1 MLKVN
6 NRSTRC
12 HAGVF
17 ITTLNIF
24 DTLCFF
30 SNFEHV
36 MADGILY
43 CLNLNLSMYFRV
55 GSRSPVTF
63 KTNLY
68 VTTVNNSFR
77 LLASSLMLHRR
88 ELNNMTWSTKILK
101 SIDFTLGKIWKT
113 HPHRCPKNTFSE
125 VFRIKYYAFTVI
137 SNGLYGVSI
146 NSLT

>member
-24 DTLCFF
+24 GTLCFF

-101 SIDFTLGKIWKT
+101 SIEGHLPPFLLSSLLLGKYEK
-113 HPHRCPKNTFSE
+113 
-125 VFRIKYYAFTVI
+125 
-137 SNGLYGVSI
+137 
-146 NSLT
+146 LTLIDALKIHFQRFFALNIMHLL

>member
-68 VTTVNNSFR
+68 VTTVKNSFR
-77 LLASSLMLHRR
+77 ILASSLMLHRR

-101 SIDFTLGKIWKT
+101 GIEGHLPPFLLSSSLLGKYEK
-113 HPHRCPKNTFSE
+113 
-125 VFRIKYYAFTVI
+125 
-137 SNGLYGVSI
+137 
-146 NSLT
+146 LTLIDALKIHFQRFFALNIMHLL

>member
-24 DTLCFF
+24 DNLCFF

-101 SIDFTLGKIWKT
+101 SIEGHLPPFLLSSSLLGKYEK
-113 HPHRCPKNTFSE
+113 
-125 VFRIKYYAFTVI
+125 
-137 SNGLYGVSI
+137 
-146 NSLT
+146 LTLIDALKIHFQRFFALNIMHLL